1 MAEPGLTPASIQR
14 KNRLLAGVKRRW
26 LFIAGLVVSDV
37 ILINAAFAIAY
48 WIRYDLQWLRA
59 VDPAY
64 LVPYVVFLPLIL
76 TLSVLLILIYRREG
90 LYRMRPGA
98 SWFDEVYAIIN
109 GTTTGIV
116 IMVVLVF
123 ISSPAFYSR
132 LIFFYAGALIV
143 GLLSLSRLLKG
154 VVERR
159 LRRRGIGVA
168 RAIIVGAGE
177 VGRTVMR
184 AMVAHPELGYQ
195 IVGFVD
201 DDPARGT
208 TNIGRFKG
216 LGNLDNLPHLIQDE
230 AIDEVIITLPWQ
242 YHRKIL
248 AIMAQCE
255 REAIRARI
263 VPDLFQ
269 MTLSRMAITE
279 IAGIP
284 LVGVKPISISGVN
297 RLFKRGIDFA
307 FSLCVL
313 IVSAPLMALVALA
326 IKLDSPGPVL
336 FGQERVGQG
345 GECFT
350 CYKFRSMT
358 VNAEEQKLLLRDLNE
373 ADGPLF
379 KIKDDPRRTRIG
391 RWLRRLSLD
400 EIPQFYNV
408 LRGGMSLIGP
418 RPALPAE
425 VAQYQPWHMRRLDV
439 APGITG
445 LWQVSGRSDLPFD
458 EMALLDI
465 YYAEQWS
472 PALDVKILLRTIP
485 TVIFGD
491 GAY

>member
-1 MAEPGLTPASIQR
+1 VAQPGLTPAFIQR
-14 KNRLLAGVKRRW
+14 QNRLLAGAKRRW
-26 LFIAGLVVSDV
+26 LFTAGLVVSDL
-37 ILINAAFAIAY
+37 ILINAAFATAY
-48 WIRYDLQWLRA
+48 WIRYDLQWLRS

-64 LVPYVVFLPLIL
+64 LVPYVVFLPFIL
-76 TLSVLLILIYRREG
+76 TLSLLLILIYRREG
-90 LYRMRPGA
+90 LYRMRPGV

-132 LIFFYAGALIV
+132 LIFFYAGALTIA
-143 GLLSLSRLLKG
+143 LLSFSRLLKG

-159 LRRRGIGVA
+159 LRRRGLGVA

-184 AMVAHPELGYQ
+184 SMVAHPELGYQ

-201 DDPARGT
+201 DDPVRGT
-208 TNIGRFKG
+208 TDIGRFKG
-216 LGNLDNLPHLIQDE
+216 LGNLDNLSHLIQDE
-230 AIDEVIITLPWQ
+230 AIDEVVITLPWQ

-255 REAIRARI
+255 REAIRTRI

-269 MTLSRMAITE
+269 MTLSRMSITE

-284 LVGVKPISISGVN
+284 LIGVKQISISGIN
-297 RLFKRGIDFA
+297 RVLKRAVDFT
-307 FSLCVL
+307 FSLGVL
-313 IVSAPLMALVALA
+313 ILSAPLMALIALS

-345 GECFT
+345 GKRFT

-358 VNAEEQKLLLRDLNE
+358 VDAEEQKELLRGLNE

-379 KIKDDPRRTRIG
+379 KIKHDPRRTRLG
-391 RWLRRLSLD
+391 RLLRRFSLD

-408 LRGGMSLIGP
+408 LRGEMSLIGP

-425 VAQYQPWHMRRLDV
+425 VAEYQPWHMRRLDI

-445 LWQVSGRSDLPFD
+445 LWQVSGRSELPFD

-472 PALDVKILLRTIP
+472 PALDLKIFLRTIP